1 MNKMRFHLNTNFIP
15 PTKGGVDVSFLSLS
29 EAEKARKF
37 HSVQLFQAHE
47 YPIRPKYMDNGRKMF
62 FKGLLI
68 LYGQE
73 LD

>member
-1 MNKMRFHLNTNFIP
+1 MFFI
-15 PTKGGVDVSFLSLS
+15 
-29 EAEKARKF
+29 
-37 HSVQLFQAHE
+37 VQLFQALE
-47 YPIRPKYMDNGRKMF
+47 YAIRPKYMDNGRKMF